1 MSAADVS
8 RLEQMFSRFAGC
20 RRDHIP
26 PKESD
31 ISDAADVC
39 FGSKADVTLLN
50 FNVRFLPR
58 KYENGEGDEFYG
70 AE

>member
-1 MSAADVS
+1 
-8 RLEQMFSRFAGC
+8 MFSRFAGC

-50 FNVRFLPR
+50 FNVRFTPANMKTAKAMNFTVPNNVLSLA
-58 KYENGEGDEFYG
+58 DEVI
-70 AE
+70 E